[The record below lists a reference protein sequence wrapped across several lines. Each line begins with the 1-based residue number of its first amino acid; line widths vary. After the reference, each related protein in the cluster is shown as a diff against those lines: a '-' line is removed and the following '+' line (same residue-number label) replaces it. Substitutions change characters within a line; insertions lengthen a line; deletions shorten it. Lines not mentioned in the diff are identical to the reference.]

1 MPGSFNRFKWYQG
14 LAFALIVTGVVIL
27 DQWTKEWIRAH
38 LPAGGSLPET
48 GCLTIVNVQNTGAAF
63 GLFPD
68 QTVLLS
74 IVAVTGIIIVI
85 LYFYYLASLGFAGVV
100 ALSLIFSGAL
110 GNQIDRFRFGHV
122 TDFIYVRLWGN
133 VYWPAFNVADSAIT
147 IGAITLAVV
156 ALIQLKKENVKK
168 SRATEKGV

>member
-1 MPGSFNRFKWYQG
+1 MPGPSKRFRWYQG
-14 LAFALIVTGVVIL
+14 LAFALIVTAVVIL
-27 DQWTKEWIRAH
+27 DQWTKQWIRTH
-38 LPAGGSLPET
+38 LPVGGSLPET
-48 GCLTIVNVQNTGAAF
+48 GCLTLVHVQNTGAAF

-74 IVAVTGIIIVI
+74 IVAVAGIVIVI
-85 LYFYYLASLGFAGVV
+85 LYFYYLANLGLAGVV

-110 GNQIDRFRFGHV
+110 GNQIDRFQFGHV

-147 IGAITLAVV
+147 VGAITLAVV
-156 ALIQLKKENVKK
+156 ALIQLKKEDDAK
-168 SRATEKGV
+168 SGATDKGA